1 MLSTGMNV
9 GDGKTAI
16 SCLSFVADFQNM
28 IHEGG
33 KVSVLYFDATETEL
47 QNKNLS
53 KGRWN
58 ASKPNLHIFAPLL
71 EANNFQ

>member
-9 GDGKTAI
+9 EDGKTAI

-47 QNKNLS
+47 QKKIRSFNLCMKLTGKYDSKNALQH
-53 KGRWN
+53 RV
-58 ASKPNLHIFAPLL
+58 
-71 EANNFQ
+71 